1 MTMSTQP
8 RHDSPG
14 GEVKFITPKP
24 EETHSKTTNPR
35 EQVTRLDTN
44 RQRTSDKPQETPPA
58 EVRPEPTMGWQ
69 ATWWKFIKTFN
80 QNATPPRLSKKE
92 VEFLQQQAEENARI
106 AAEQA
111 TKEAA
116 RAKAQ
121 AEAEAARAQA
131 AAEAEAKRE
140 LRRESIERLN
150 EYSDRVPS
158 LNIVMIGVKGSAGTS
173 TTTAYTCSVHGDN
186 TRSMVVGTDFNPAQG
201 TFAGMVGKDYDQTIT
216 LRELLHDIEGFTNF
230 KNFIRKIRPTRYSV
244 RPISANDIVG
254 VNEHLD
260 GKSARRILD
269 TISINSEYHYIDTA
283 NDITTEVS
291 LAAVEKA
298 DVLVFTAYVG
308 VQRSLQLLAVGMETL
323 RRHGFEEKVANSV
336 VVITGVE
343 PGKSASDYRKYTDRV
358 DMKNEVIAEYNFK
371 GPILGIPYDPFIK
384 EDTEVNL
391 EAIHPD
397 TYQAYLDLAL
407 CILEQAPEFDNPN
420 IGEQNDNKPPHSE

>member
-1 MTMSTQP
+1 MSTQP

-14 GEVKFITPKP
+14 GDVSFITPKP
-24 EETHSKTTNPR
+24 EDSRDKTTKPR
-35 EQVTRLDTN
+35 EQVTRLEPG
-44 RQRTSDKPQETPPA
+44 RQRPTGKPQETVPA
-58 EVRPEPTMGWQ
+58 EIRPEPTMGWQ

-80 QNATPPRLSKKE
+80 PKATPPRLSQKE
-92 VEFLQQQAEENARI
+92 TEFLQQQAEEKAQL
-106 AAEQA
+106 AAQQA
-111 TKEAA
+111 EKEAA
-116 RAKAQ
+116 RAKAH
-121 AEAEAARAQA
+121 AEAEAARAQIEA
-131 AAEAEAKRE
+131 DAEAKRE

-150 EYSDRVPS
+150 EYSNRVPS

-173 TTTAYTCSVHGDN
+173 TTTAYTSSVHADN
-186 TRSMVVGTDFNPAQG
+186 TRSTVVGTDFNPAQG
-201 TFAGMVGKDYDQTIT
+201 TLAGMLGKDYNETTT
-216 LRELLHDIEGFTNF
+216 LRELLSDIDGFTSF
-230 KNFIRKIRPTRYSV
+230 KAFIRKIRPTRYGV

-260 GKSARRILD
+260 AEAAGRILD
-269 TISINSEYHYIDTA
+269 TIRVNCEYHYVDTA
-283 NDITTEVS
+283 NDITTDVMLKAIAE
-291 LAAVEKA
+291 A

-343 PGKSASDYRKYTDRV
+343 PGKSANDYRKYTDRV
-358 DMKNEVIAEYNFK
+358 DMKNEVVAKYDFK

-407 CILEQAPEFDNPN
+407 CILEQAPDFDNPN
-420 IGEQNDNKPPHSE
+420 TGGQNDNKPSQSE

>member
-1 MTMSTQP
+1 MSTQP

-14 GEVKFITPKP
+14 GEVSFITPKP
-24 EETHSKTTNPR
+24 EEPHSKTTNPR
-35 EQVTRLDTN
+35 EQVTRLDTG
-44 RQRTSDKPQETPPA
+44 RQRTSKETQDTPPA

-69 ATWWKFIKTFN
+69 AAWWKVIKAFS
-80 QNATPPRLSKKE
+80 QKATPPRLSKKE
-92 VEFLQQQAEENARI
+92 VEFLQHQAEEKAQL
-106 AAEQA
+106 AAHQA
-111 TKEAA
+111 EKAA
-116 RAKAQ
+116 AQAKAQ

-131 AAEAEAKRE
+131 EAETKAKRE
-140 LRRESIERLN
+140 LRRESIERLD

-173 TTTAYTCSVHGDN
+173 TTTAYTSSVHADN
-186 TRSMVVGTDFNPAQG
+186 TRSLTVGTDFNPAQG
-201 TFAGMVGKDYDQTIT
+201 TLSGMLGKDYNQTIT
-216 LRELLHDIEGFTNF
+216 LRELLSDIEGYTNF
-230 KNFIRKIRPTRYSV
+230 KQFIRRIRPTRYGV

-260 GKSARRILD
+260 GESARRILD
-269 TISINSEYHYIDTA
+269 AINVNSEYHYIDTA

-291 LAAVEKA
+291 LEAVRKA
-298 DVLVFTAYVG
+298 DVIVFTAYVG
-308 VQRSLQLLAVGMETL
+308 VRRSLRLLSVGMETL

-343 PGKSASDYRKYTDRV
+343 PGKTASDYRKYTDRV
-358 DMKNEVIAEYNFK
+358 DMKDEVVAEYNFK

-391 EAIHPD
+391 EAIRPD

-407 CILEQAPEFDNPN
+407 CILEQAPGYNDPTDNK
-420 IGEQNDNKPPHSE
+420 QTDNKPPHNE